1 MELGELRRDM
11 AAIDGGR
18 WVAADEVP
26 DLRDI
31 RIKVRGLG
39 SAVAR
44 DALGHLQR
52 DGKSATDA
60 LAEVVNTICFLEI
73 DGLTSGG
80 KPLTADD
87 VRGDLDQPAME
98 PLALLVLKAVERV
111 DATREAKADALA
123 KN

>member
-18 WVAADEVP
+18 WVTADEVP
-26 DLRDI
+26 DLQDI

-39 SAVAR
+39 SAIAR
-44 DALGHLQR
+44 DALGQKQR
-52 DGKSATDA
+52 DGMAATDA
-60 LAEVVNTICFLEI
+60 LAEVVNTICLLEI

-80 KPLTADD
+80 KLLTADD
-87 VRGDLDQPAME
+87 VRGDLGQPAME

-111 DATREAKADALA
+111 DQTREAKAEALA